1 MGSTGRSKGKWE
13 SKKKGDS
20 VKVFASTD
28 IGRCRE
34 SNQDCFYYST
44 ESVGNL
50 PNLFL
55 VADGMGGHNAGDYAS
70 KCTVVHMVSLIDA
83 ELIRTPVQILHNVI
97 RKVNRLLIEQAY
109 MDASL
114 RGMGTTLVAATIV
127 RDELVVANI
136 GDSRLYVIED
146 TIRQITKDHSYV
158 EEMVRLGRMERGC
171 EEYRKKKNI
180 ITRAIGANSTIQADY
195 FHVPLQEDSQIL
207 ICTDGLTNMVD
218 DEAIRQI
225 VQSDAPIEE
234 RGSRLIALAN
244 ENGGMDNITVVLIDR
259 KERDTSC

>member
-1 MGSTGRSKGKWE
+1 M
-13 SKKKGDS
+13 
-20 VKVFASTD
+20 
-28 IGRCRE
+28 
-34 SNQDCFYYST
+34 
-44 ESVGNL
+44 
-50 PNLFL
+50 
-55 VADGMGGHNAGDYAS
+55 
-70 KCTVVHMVSLIDA
+70 
-83 ELIRTPVQILHNVI
+83 
-97 RKVNRLLIEQAY
+97 
-109 MDASL
+109 
-114 RGMGTTLVAATIV
+114 
-127 RDELVVANI
+127 
-136 GDSRLYVIED
+136 
-146 TIRQITKDHSYV
+146 
-158 EEMVRLGRMERGC
+158 RLGRMERGC

-218 DEAIRQI
+218 DEAIHQI